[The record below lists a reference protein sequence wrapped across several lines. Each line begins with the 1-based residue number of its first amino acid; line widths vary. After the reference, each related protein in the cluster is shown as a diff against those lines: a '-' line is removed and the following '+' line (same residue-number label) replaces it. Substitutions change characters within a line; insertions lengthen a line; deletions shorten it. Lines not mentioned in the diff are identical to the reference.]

1 MRQRFARVLPVARRG
16 GDPDPETAPGGAI
29 GARAGQDA
37 AVRRSRSHHRLRRQ
51 HAAAGLHQR
60 NPDQPNLEQGFYSAA
75 GQPGLALALS
85 RARALSRPREGGTHN
100 HQFRFCEGWSRS
112 ECNNTHRWLWAP
124 AFARATNQVECAMMA
139 RPTFSSSLF
148 APRNDGVDGPRTA
161 SMCQTG
167 DVDSTRRREP
177 SMGEI
182 SMIGLDLAKNVFQV
196 HGVDASG
203 AVVVRRQLR
212 RGQVEKFFAQLP
224 ACTVGLEACGSAHHW
239 ARVIGRYGHQV
250 RLMPPA
256 YVKPY
261 VKRNKNDGRDA
272 EAICEAVNRPPM
284 RFVPV

>member
-148 APRNDGVDGPRTA
+148 APRNDGLTSWEIVEQIQQICPTGKSLRIFRSRVKPLLQKYFASLPTQISSLIRTVSFRQEGRIARRHETPDGMRWTLAARETSAACWRTA
-161 SMCQTG
+161 KSCRSDAPM
-167 DVDSTRRREP
+167 
-177 SMGEI
+177 
-182 SMIGLDLAKNVFQV
+182 LA
-196 HGVDASG
+196 SS
-203 AVVVRRQLR
+203 LR
-212 RGQVEKFFAQLP
+212 
-224 ACTVGLEACGSAHHW
+224 
-239 ARVIGRYGHQV
+239 
-250 RLMPPA
+250 
-256 YVKPY
+256 
-261 VKRNKNDGRDA
+261 
-272 EAICEAVNRPPM
+272 
-284 RFVPV
+284 